1 MPDISKIQLEDT
13 TYDIKDS
20 IARNSFNEI
29 NNKINNKII
38 IAIGDSWTSNTND
51 TSIWKTLISEAYNY
65 QIKNYSKSGCG
76 FIAGDKPFIDQAREA
91 VADTSYN
98 HSNVDYIIVIGGV
111 NDIIYQS
118 ANYSTLINPV
128 RSLFEYLQN
137 NFKCKILF
145 IPNYKYPYNRQS
157 VIWKSISEAIN
168 ENNLALM
175 CDIVP
180 YQSVDDFGED
190 KFHLTLNGQKLLA
203 SNIAK
208 CMFGGLLTRK
218 SYNLSSSGDG
228 GLWFHITQYID
239 NGIVHL
245 AIYGDFN
252 NSETEVINHITLPKE
267 LPFKFIDGHN
277 LVSNY
282 SEIKEYS
289 PVPFIEF
296 KLTDNDKLV
305 ILQHGNSGNETKNS
319 FHINVMYDCSN
330 IQTDN

>member
-1 MPDISKIQLEDT
+1 MATQYFKSLNG
-13 TYDIKDS
+13 YFVKDEQ
-20 IARNSFNEI
+20 ARNDIAKLNEK
-29 NNKINNKII
+29 NVLVV
-38 IAIGDSWTSNTND
+38 IGDSWSSITND
-51 TSIWKTLISEAYNY
+51 TSIWKTLIGEAYNMEV
-65 QIKNYSKSGCG
+65 KNYSKSGCG
-76 FIAGDKPFIDQAREA
+76 FITGDKTFLQQAQEA
-91 VADTSYN
+91 VADTTYLHEKVS
-98 HSNVDYIIVIGGV
+98 HIIILGGV
-111 NDIIYQS
+111 NDIIYS
-118 ANYSTLINPV
+118 NATATELLTPIRTLCK
-128 RSLFEYLQN
+128 YLQD
-137 NFKCKILF
+137 NFKSKIIL
-145 IPNYKYPYNRQS
+145 IPNYKYPYNRQT
-157 VIWKSISEAIN
+157 VIWKSISENIN

-180 YQSVDDFGED
+180 YQTVDDFGED

-218 SYNLSSSGDG
+218 SYNLSTSGSG

-239 NGIVHL
+239 DGIVHL
-245 AIYGDFN
+245 AIYGDYN
-252 NSETEVINHITLPKE
+252 NSNTEVINRITLPKE

-305 ILQHGNSGNETKNS
+305 ILQRGNSGSEAKNT

-330 IQTDN
+330 IQLDS